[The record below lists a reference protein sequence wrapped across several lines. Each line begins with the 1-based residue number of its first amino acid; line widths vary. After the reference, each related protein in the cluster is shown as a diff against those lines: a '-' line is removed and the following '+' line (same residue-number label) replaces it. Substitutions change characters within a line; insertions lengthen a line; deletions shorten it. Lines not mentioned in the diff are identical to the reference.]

1 MNLIGQFC
9 VFRTYSAGVHTGCL
23 LEMGATPA
31 GMSCLVGECRRVW
44 QWWGAFTLNEMAL
57 RGVEERSR
65 ISEAVP
71 VNLLTQVIEVIP
83 CSEEAVANLSRS
95 RNGKS

>member
-1 MNLIGQFC
+1 MNLVGQFC
-9 VFRTYSAGVHTGCL
+9 IFRTYSAGVHTGYL
-23 LEMGATPA
+23 REMGATPA
-31 GMSCLVGECRRVW
+31 GTACLVGECRRVW

-57 RGVEERSR
+57 HGCEEKSR

-71 VNLLTQVIEVIP
+71 LNLLTEVIEVIA
-83 CSEEAVANLSRS
+83 CSEKAKVNLQRS